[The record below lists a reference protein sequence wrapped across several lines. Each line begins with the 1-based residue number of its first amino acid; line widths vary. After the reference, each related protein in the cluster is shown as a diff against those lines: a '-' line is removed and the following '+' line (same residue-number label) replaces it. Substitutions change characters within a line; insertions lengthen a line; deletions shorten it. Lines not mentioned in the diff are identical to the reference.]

1 MKLLFWSLQLASL
14 CALSSW
20 SASSDSKSV
29 IVTQDEE
36 VTVEEGQTAEISC
49 CWTEGNERTR
59 VTWKKSGKTVK
70 NKITNT
76 SCSELTFTNVSKAD
90 EGTYICNVTTE
101 IPFLGSGLSNGT
113 VVKVKSKNE
122 TVLDHET
129 NPGVRTSLY
138 ALIGLAAV
146 APILLVALICV
157 CRLQR
162 RRAGAARVIYEEPHF
177 DSETQDV
184 DKRSTGSSGSSQWC
198 QVLLYDSV
206 DYFQQT
212 ESRKT

>member
-1 MKLLFWSLQLASL
+1 MLMVQTSEK
-14 CALSSW
+14 SS
-20 SASSDSKSV
+20 SHTEVEETKDRGCEERNRS
-29 IVTQDEE
+29 QDETSVLE
-36 VTVEEGQTAEISC
+36 PATGLSLRAVILECVL
-49 CWTEGNERTR
+49 RL
-59 VTWKKSGKTVK
+59 
-70 NKITNT
+70 KIR
-76 SCSELTFTNVSKAD
+76 
-90 EGTYICNVTTE
+90 
-101 IPFLGSGLSNGT
+101 SGLSNGT